1 MKMEKPSI
9 NGGKSIVV
17 QRKRQMEVTTHPEFP
32 WHSPLV
38 GIGSKGVPAHPW
50 IFCHAMVGAM
60 EALDKSME
68 AFGAKRGGQRLS
80 AASVD
85 RFANIG
91 QRR

>member
-1 MKMEKPSI
+1 
-9 NGGKSIVV
+9 
-17 QRKRQMEVTTHPEFP
+17 MEVTTHPEFP

-50 IFCHAMVGAM
+50 IFIPWQSPLVGKGVPAHPWIFCHVVVGAM

>member
-1 MKMEKPSI
+1 MKVEKPSI

-17 QRKRQMEVTTHPEFP
+17 QRKRQMEVTIHPESP
-32 WHSPLV
+32 WHRPGV
-38 GIGSKGVPAHPW
+38 GIASKGIPAHPW
-50 IFCHAMVGAM
+50 RFCHAMVGAM

-68 AFGAKRGGQRLS
+68 AFGAKRGGQWIPG
-80 AASVD
+80 ASVD